1 MAQFI
6 DIEARSALEF
16 LVNIE
21 GRLANTKPLMQDIA
35 GVMAD
40 AVEENFRQEGRP
52 KWVDLKEATK
62 ERRRNPGKGKNP
74 TWPGKILQVS
84 QGGLAASISSK
95 ATEDEATVS
104 SGKKYAATHNFGDES
119 RGIPQREFLTL
130 GEDDLEEIQEL
141 AIDYLDL

>member
-40 AVEENFRQEGRP
+40 AVEENFRKEGRP
-52 KWVDLKEATK
+52 QKWADLKPATK
-62 ERRRNPGKGKNP
+62 ERRRKKNP
-74 TWPGKILQVS
+74 PKWPGKILQDT
-84 QGGLAASISSK
+84 GNLAASISTRVTS
-95 ATEDEATVS
+95 DEATI
-104 SGKKYAATHNFGDES
+104 GTIEKYAATHQFGDES